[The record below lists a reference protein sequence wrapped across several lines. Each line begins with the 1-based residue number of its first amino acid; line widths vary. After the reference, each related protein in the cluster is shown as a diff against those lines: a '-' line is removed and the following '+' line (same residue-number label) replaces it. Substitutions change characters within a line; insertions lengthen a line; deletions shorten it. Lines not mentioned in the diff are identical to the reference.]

1 MKNKICFLVL
11 VSLINSCNIS
21 KTKKLNQYSKK
32 EINKIVNELKLEQFT
47 YSYHYENTN
56 GKELKFFFIDLY
68 NIDDSIDFKQY
79 NNRIIEL
86 FEKSKFEIK
95 NQSFI
100 RIGYFKQYIPVDLFV
115 YYDIDPKS
123 KKIISEG
130 TE

>member
-1 MKNKICFLVL
+1 MKNKLCFLVL
-11 VSLINSCNIS
+11 ILLINSCNITKS
-21 KTKKLNQYSKK
+21 KELNEYSKK
-32 EINKIVNELKLEQFT
+32 EINKIVNELKLEQFN

-56 GKELKFFFIDLY
+56 GKELKIFYIDLY

-100 RIGYFKQYIPVDLFV
+100 RIGYFKQYIPVHLFV